1 MSSSE
6 HFQVVVRCKPS
17 PEQPLWKVCSQSN
30 SLKAAGGEEET
41 TEFVFTKVLEE
52 STSHMEL
59 YEQTVAPTLSS
70 LLDGAH
76 TNLAVVA
83 YGPSCGGKSHSVFGT
98 TGQTRVR
105 AEARGVIYRCGEQ
118 LLRELESKEFTYCV
132 SVSFLHVFE
141 DGRVADL
148 FDTKKRNMEVMLDQ
162 STLLYSV
169 PAVTQQ
175 RVSSLQEV
183 LRLVEKGY
191 LIRNATGCAREP
203 TKRTGF
209 SSAMK
214 PLPLQQYRP
223 HCSHAV
229 FNYTVQYQSP
239 GAEEVQLLHVMVADL
254 AGRAIDELLSSS
266 PCSDVGLETLH
277 RVMTTLSSTQPTAAS
292 PLYGKS
298 SLTKL
303 LKPSF
308 GGNCD
313 TIILATLPLSSPL
326 TNKCFQL
333 LSGSLKIKNFS
344 KRTVISLS
352 RSELAN
358 SDTTSAEEQSTPHS
372 TVAQ

>member
-17 PEQPLWKVCSQSN
+17 PEQLLWKACSQSN
-30 SLKAAGGEEET
+30 SLKAAGGEKET
-41 TEFVFTKVLEE
+41 TEFTFTKVLEE
-52 STSHMEL
+52 STSHTEF
-59 YEQTVAPTLSS
+59 YEQTVAPKVSS

-98 TGQTRVR
+98 TGQTRLR
-105 AEARGVIYRCGEQ
+105 EEARGVIYRCGEQ
-118 LLRELESKEFTYCV
+118 LLRELEGKEFTYHV

-148 FDTKKRNMEVMLDQ
+148 FDTKKRNMEIVLDQ

-175 RVSSLQEV
+175 RVNSLQEI

-191 LIRNATGCAREP
+191 LIRNATGCARAP
-203 TKRTGF
+203 AKRTGF
-209 SSAMK
+209 SLAMK
-214 PLPLQQYRP
+214 PPPLQQYRP

-229 FNYTVQYQSP
+229 FTYTVQYQSL
-239 GAEEVQLLHVMVADL
+239 GAEEVQLLRVMVVDL

-277 RVMTTLSSTQPTAAS
+277 SVMTTLSSAQPTAAS
-292 PLYGKS
+292 RLYANS

-303 LKPSF
+303 LKASF

-313 TIILATLPLSSPL
+313 TIILAPLPLSSPL
-326 TNKCFQL
+326 TSNCFQL
-333 LSGSLKIKNFS
+333 LSESLKIKNFS

-352 RSELAN
+352 TSELAN
-358 SDTTSAEEQSTPHS
+358 SGGASAEGECSPHS
-372 TVAQ
+372 TVQ